1 MVLGILGL
9 LFLSIW
15 LTPSTFWD
23 AAFGKSFQMTG
34 YGSLPSLMILYA
46 VSTGIYALSVV
57 VISYE
62 MSRKI
67 ANTAWVQLAFGGAL
81 ILGIYMFHDSLRQMI
96 WVQVVLMTILLAIVA
111 VPILWSSFMSDA
123 PLPLQESRG
132 NIRRLRP
139 ITEQEAVAEFL
150 KNEISPRRIRSLPLE
165 NRTSGKYT
173 QPGKC

>member
-1 MVLGILGL
+1 MVLGILGF
-9 LFLSIW
+9 LFLSIS

-23 AAFGKSFQMTG
+23 AAFGKSFQLTG
-34 YGSLPSLMILYA
+34 YGSLQGLLILYA

-96 WVQVVLMTILLAIVA
+96 WVQVVLMTVLLAIVA
-111 VPILWSSFMSDA
+111 VPILWSSFMS
-123 PLPLQESRG
+123 RY
-132 NIRRLRP
+132 
-139 ITEQEAVAEFL
+139 TT
-150 KNEISPRRIRSLPLE
+150 
-165 NRTSGKYT
+165 TS
-173 QPGKC
+173 